1 MGHRKNRKRER
12 RTGGTRERPDVAV
25 FDPFPDSDWLLMD
38 DEMES
43 LSALT
48 GRAFAPAK
56 NTCGSCREFVE
67 DHEGGRGTCLHPGS
81 GVLSPW
87 TDTDACDFYN
97 GQRGRR

>member
-12 RTGGTRERPDVAV
+12 RAGGDIRRDTAV
-25 FDPFPDSDWLLMD
+25 FTPFPDADWLLLD
-38 DEMES
+38 DEMERMS
-43 LSALT
+43 VLT

-56 NTCGSCREFVE
+56 DTCGHCREFVE

-87 TDTDACDFYN
+87 TDTEACPFFS